1 MELPLDTLL
10 AALLCEAT
18 LPALLGVRLGEGRRM
33 RMTSHPPR
41 ARQYNCTACPLSSLV
56 TTVTQSAWLTCLWDR
71 GKQRQTAEVGQF
83 TIHIY

>member
-10 AALLCEAT
+10 AALPWEAA

-41 ARQYNCTACPLSSLV
+41 ARQYSCTACPLSSLV
-56 TTVTQSAWLTCLWDR
+56 TIVTQIAWLTCLWDSGKR
-71 GKQRQTAEVGQF
+71 GTGRTWSSHH
-83 TIHIY
+83 T